1 MTLEDKTM
9 KKFAA
14 LLLTLLMTLSLAA
27 CAGNR
32 ETPETDSPDAESRV
46 SGEISALESSGD
58 ESSPES
64 GDVRMNE
71 TEQTGQESE
80 KDTAVEERKVLVAYF
95 SATNTTEGVAEH
107 IANGL
112 NADLYE
118 IVPEDPYTD
127 ADINYNDDN
136 SRSTIEMNDPSARPA
151 ISGSVE
157 NMEQYDLVFLG
168 YPIWWGE
175 APRIVSTF
183 MESYDFSGKTIVPFC
198 TSGGSGI
205 ALSASGLEQL
215 TSGAAWLDGK
225 RLNGSDSQDTVMEWV
240 NSLGL
245 GVRAE

>member
-32 ETPETDSPDAESRV
+32 EMPETASPDAESRV

-95 SATNTTEGVAEH
+95 SATNTTEGVA
-107 IANGL
+107 
-112 NADLYE
+112 
-118 IVPEDPYTD
+118 
-127 ADINYNDDN
+127 
-136 SRSTIEMNDPSARPA
+136 
-151 ISGSVE
+151 
-157 NMEQYDLVFLG
+157 
-168 YPIWWGE
+168 
-175 APRIVSTF
+175 
-183 MESYDFSGKTIVPFC
+183 
-198 TSGGSGI
+198 
-205 ALSASGLEQL
+205 
-215 TSGAAWLDGK
+215 
-225 RLNGSDSQDTVMEWV
+225 
-240 NSLGL
+240 
-245 GVRAE
+245 

>member
-1 MTLEDKTM
+1 M

-14 LLLTLLMTLSLAA
+14 ILLTLLMTVSLAA
-27 CAGNR
+27 CTGNS
-32 ETPETDSPDAESRV
+32 ETAETTSSGAENSV
-46 SGEISALESSGD
+46 SEETSELESNVD
-58 ESSPES
+58 ESEPES
-64 GDVRMNE
+64 EDVQAE
-71 TEQTGQESE
+71 GT
-80 KDTAVEERKVLVAYF
+80 KVLVAYF

-127 ADINYNDDN
+127 ADLNYNDN
-136 SRSTIEMNDPSARPA
+136 KSRSTIEMNDPSSRPS

-157 NMEQYDLVFLG
+157 NIEQYDVVFIG

-205 ALSASGLEQL
+205 GSSASNLEKL
-215 TSGAAWLDGK
+215 TSGATWLEGR

-240 NSLGL
+240 NGLGL
-245 GVRAE
+245 DVIKK